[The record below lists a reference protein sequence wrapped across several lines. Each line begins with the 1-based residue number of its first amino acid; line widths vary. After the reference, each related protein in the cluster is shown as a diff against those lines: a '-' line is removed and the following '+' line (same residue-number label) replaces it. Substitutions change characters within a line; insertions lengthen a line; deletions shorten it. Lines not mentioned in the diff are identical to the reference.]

1 MRVACERLIAR
12 PPEAVFPWIAEPEK
26 AMQWQKN
33 VKHGDIIVR
42 TPQTVGTT
50 FKETIQENGRSLDMR
65 GEITQ
70 YAENS
75 RIAFHLESR
84 IHVVDVCYTVEGVDG
99 QTRISVLAGIRWKF
113 PMNVVSLFLRR
124 KMERGLAGQVDA
136 ELLDLKTICEN
147 E

>member
-1 MRVACERLIAR
+1 MRVACERVIGR

-33 VKHGDIIVR
+33 VKHGEIILR
-42 TPQTVGTT
+42 TPQVVGTT
-50 FKETIQENGRSLDMR
+50 FKETIEENGRSLDMR

-84 IHVVDVCYTVEGVDG
+84 IHVVDVCYAVEGVDG
-99 QTRISVLAGIRWKF
+99 QTRVSVLAGIRWKF
-113 PMNVVSLFLRR
+113 PMNVASLFLKKR
-124 KMERGLAGQVDA
+124 METELARQVDA
-136 ELLDLKTICEN
+136 ELRDLKAICEN